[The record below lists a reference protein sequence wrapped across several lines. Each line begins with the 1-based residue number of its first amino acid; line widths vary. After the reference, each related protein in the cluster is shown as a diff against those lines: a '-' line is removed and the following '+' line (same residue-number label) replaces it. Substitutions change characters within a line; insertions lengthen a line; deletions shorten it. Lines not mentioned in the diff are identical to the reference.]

1 MLVGDNLAERNAVL
15 VHELGHEPGGAISG
29 SASAVAASLIVG
41 VLTLLP
47 VREAL
52 VDRVAVDG
60 VVPGDVAEGI
70 LAALELA
77 PPQAERI
84 TVRAIGAKRRLMVLL
99 FDVLHLLAD
108 SLEFRFGIH
117 DRLREGGVV
126 GLGADGIELA
136 VDLLAE
142 EIH

>member
-1 MLVGDNLAERNAVL
+1 M
-15 VHELGHEPGGAISG
+15 
-29 SASAVAASLIVG
+29 
-41 VLTLLP
+41 LTLLP

-52 VDRVAVDG
+52 VDRVVVDG
-60 VVPGDVAEGI
+60 AVPGDVAEGI
-70 LAALELA
+70 LAALEVA

-84 TVRAIGAKRRLMVLL
+84 TVRAIGGKRRLMVLL